1 MILEMFIANQGCDLP
16 PRTSVNSSLIK
27 FLYQE
32 SSPVTFSIFQ
42 LCTPLLSDFFPIT
55 FGRLSLK
62 VSEELTL
69 LKRSHR
75 KI

>member
-1 MILEMFIANQGCDLP
+1 MILEMFIANQGSDLP

-32 SSPVTFSIFQ
+32 SSPVEFSIFQ
-42 LCTPLLSDFFPIT
+42 SCAPLLSDFFPIT
-55 FGRLSLK
+55 FGRLPLK